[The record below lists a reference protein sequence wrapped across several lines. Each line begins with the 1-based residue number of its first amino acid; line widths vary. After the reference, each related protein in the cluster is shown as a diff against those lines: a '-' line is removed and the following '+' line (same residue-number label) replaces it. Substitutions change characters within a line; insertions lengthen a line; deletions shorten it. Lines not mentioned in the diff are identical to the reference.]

1 MKMNYK
7 ISWKTPNE
15 NGELVDISSTV
26 STKEEVEKIKELVE
40 GDVEVTEVQ
49 DNES

>member
-1 MKMNYK
+1 MNYK
-7 ISWKTPNE
+7 ISWKTSNE
-15 NGELVDISSTV
+15 DGELVDISSTV

>member
-1 MKMNYK
+1 MKYK
-7 ISWKTPNE
+7 VSWKTSNE
-15 NGELVDISSTV
+15 DGELVDISSTV

>member
-1 MKMNYK
+1 MAYK
-7 ISWKTPNE
+7 VSWKTANE

-26 STKEEVEKIKELVE
+26 ATKEEVEKVKELVD
-40 GDVEVTEVQ
+40 GDVEVIEVE

>member
-1 MKMNYK
+1 MKYK
-7 ISWKTPNE
+7 VSWKTSNE
-15 NGELVDISSTV
+15 DGELVDISSTV
-26 STKEEVEKIKELVE
+26 STKEEVEKIKELVD

>member
-1 MKMNYK
+1 MMYK
-7 ISWKTPNE
+7 VSWKTSNGD
-15 NGELVDISSTV
+15 GELVDISSTV
-26 STKEEVEKIKELVE
+26 PTKEEVDKIKELVD